1 MSLAV
6 CVLVYSL
13 AVLTFGPRLLA
24 WATGGGAAPR
34 LGITVWTAAMAS
46 VIGSWV
52 LAAALLGGALLHAW
66 GHVDTALAGC
76 VALLRT
82 VTGSAQQGAI
92 RAVLAGV
99 LVAAATGIGAVG
111 VRVAVA
117 LGRVKRDTRRHA
129 EAALLA
135 AGAGPRG
142 PQGALVVEAAHRS
155 VYCLPGR
162 PRTVVITR
170 GALAALGGAQLAAVL
185 AHERA
190 HLTGRHHALLA
201 VTGALARTLP
211 GARLFTDGAA
221 AIARL
226 IEMSADDAAARR
238 HGGTTVVEALL
249 ALTTPGHGATGVS
262 RASTAPALL
271 PAVALG
277 AAGPGVADRVERL
290 LFPPDPAQL
299 RRARGVA
306 AGALLLGPAA
316 TALVLLT
323 VFPLCMTAFT

>member
-6 CVLVYSL
+6 CVLLYNL
-13 AVLTFGPRLLA
+13 AVLTIGPPLLA
-24 WATGGGAAPR
+24 RATRVGAAPR
-34 LGITVWTAAMAS
+34 LGIAAWAAALAS
-46 VIGSWV
+46 VIVSWV
-52 LAAALLGGALLHAW
+52 LAAALLGGELLHAW
-66 GHVDTALAGC
+66 GHVDTVLAGC
-76 VALLRT
+76 FALLRA
-82 VTGSAQQGAI
+82 VTGGDKQGVVQ
-92 RAVLAGV
+92 AVLAGV
-99 LVAAATGIGAVG
+99 IVAAAAGVAAVI
-111 VRVAVA
+111 VRVVLA
-117 LGRVKRDTRRHA
+117 LRRARRDTRRHG

-135 AGAGPRG
+135 AGAAPRG

-162 PRTVVITR
+162 PGAIVITR
-170 GALAALGGAQLAAVL
+170 GALAALDEAQLAAVL

-190 HLTGRHHALLA
+190 HLTGRHHVLLA
-201 VTGALARTLP
+201 VTGALARILP

-226 IEMSADDAAARR
+226 TEMAADDAAARR
-238 HGGTTVVEALL
+238 HGGDTVVGALL
-249 ALTTPGHGATGVS
+249 ALTTPSRSATGMSAV
-262 RASTAPALL
+262 L
-271 PAVALG
+271 PAAALG

-290 LFPPDPAQL
+290 LFPPNPAQL

-316 TALVLLT
+316 TALVMLA

>member
-13 AVLTFGPRLLA
+13 AVLTVGPPLLGR
-24 WATGGGAAPR
+24 ATRGGAAPR
-34 LGITVWTAAMAS
+34 LGITAWATAMAS
-46 VIGSWV
+46 VIVSWV
-52 LAAALLGGALLHAW
+52 LAAALLGGELLHAW
-66 GHVDTALAGC
+66 GHVDTVLAGC
-76 VALLRT
+76 FALLRT
-82 VTGSAQQGAI
+82 VTGGAQQGVVQAG
-92 RAVLAGV
+92 LAGV
-99 LVAAATGIGAVG
+99 IVAAAAGIAAVV
-111 VRVAVA
+111 VRVVLA
-117 LGRVKRDTRRHA
+117 LRRSRRDTRRHG

-135 AGAGPRG
+135 AGTAPRG

-162 PRTVVITR
+162 PRTIVITR
-170 GALAALGGAQLAAVL
+170 GALAALDEAQLAAVL

-190 HLTGRHHALLA
+190 HLTGRHHVLLA
-201 VTGALARTLP
+201 VTGALARILP

-226 IEMSADDAAARR
+226 TEMAADDAAARR
-238 HGGTTVVEALL
+238 HGGDTVVGALL
-249 ALTTPGHGATGVS
+249 ALTAPSRSATGMSAV
-262 RASTAPALL
+262 L
-271 PAVALG
+271 PAAALG

-290 LFPPDPAQL
+290 LFPPNPAQL

-316 TALVLLT
+316 TALVMLT

>member
-6 CVLVYSL
+6 CVLVYSF
-13 AVLTFGPRLLA
+13 AVLTLGPRLLA
-24 WATGGGAAPR
+24 RATRGGAAPR
-34 LGITVWTAAMAS
+34 LEITAWAAAMAS
-46 VIGSWV
+46 VIGSWL
-52 LAAALLGGALLHAW
+52 LAAALLGGQLLHAW

-76 VALLRT
+76 FLLLRT
-82 VTGSAQQGAI
+82 VTGSAHQGAVQ
-92 RAVLAGV
+92 AVLAGV
-99 LVAAATGIGAVG
+99 IVGAATGIAALG

-117 LGRVKRDTRRHA
+117 LRRAMRDTRRHG

-135 AGAGPRG
+135 AGVSPRG

-162 PRTVVITR
+162 PRTIVITR
-170 GALAALGGAQLAAVL
+170 GALAALGEAQLAAVL

-190 HLTGRHHALLA
+190 HLTGRHHVLLA
-201 VTGALARTLP
+201 VTGALARILP

-226 IEMSADDAAARR
+226 TEMSADDAAARC
-238 HGGTTVVEALL
+238 HGGATVVEALL
-249 ALTTPGHGATGVS
+249 ALTAPVRSATRLS
-262 RASTAPALL
+262 SAFAASAVM

-290 LFPPDPAQL
+290 LFPPNPAQL

-316 TALVLLT
+316 TALVMLT
-323 VFPLCMTAFT
+323 VYPLCMTVFT